1 MKLSFIITADLR
13 LSVYLEL
20 RKCCTFMKMIGFNGT
35 NLCSQLY
42 DVWIWPLQNR
52 LNSAFRKGLITKNRR
67 RADTMN
73 KLHQNKEKC
82 PFLVRTA
89 KPSYSLMHVLAWNF
103 INLLLFKQKPKMKHS
118 KMSRLIY
125 LVYLYT
131 YKFILTIFV
140 FKKIQPFRPRKYSNI
155 V

>member
-52 LNSAFRKGLITKNRR
+52 LNSAFRKGLITKN
-67 RADTMN
+67 ADTMN

-140 FKKIQPFRPRKYSNI
+140 FKKIQPFRPRNYSNI